1 VSTVQQ
7 HAQFIATTAGD
18 YRRNDLGPLTA
29 NHVMT
34 WIEQFDDEDRL
45 PVLAELDHVL
55 RKTYFSEAAVTDFL
69 ESLAKEPK
77 LVGDDP
83 AKFWKRAGILDIQ
96 QGGSSQ
102 AEMLERFDTVLQQQI
117 GISIHDCESS
127 SGNFIYVDDAIFT
140 GNRFRRDLE
149 PWIANAAPQKAT
161 VHVIVNAL
169 HTGSYY
175 AKQQVD
181 KAAQAAG
188 KAITTMRWKVRE
200 VENRKYYRN
209 QSEVLWPAEFPEG
222 DADEISAYVQMLK
235 DAGYPPEKRATGGTP
250 KDGVFSGEAGRG
262 ALERAFL
269 KAGVRIRS
277 MCPYLKETARP
288 LGYSKLMTLGFGA
301 TVVTY
306 RNCPNNCPLA
316 LWAGDPWYPLFRRKT
331 N

>member
-1 VSTVQQ
+1 MSTVQQ
-7 HAQFIATTAGD
+7 HAQSIAATAGD
-18 YRRNDLGPLTA
+18 YRKDELGPLDA
-29 NHVMT
+29 DHVIR
-34 WIEQFDDEDRL
+34 WVEQFDDEDRL
-45 PVLAELDHVL
+45 PLLAELDHVL
-55 RKTYFSEAAVTDFL
+55 KKTYFSEAAVTDFL

-77 LVGDDP
+77 LVGSDP
-83 AKFWKRAGILDIQ
+83 ATFWRTAGILAIQ
-96 QGGSSQ
+96 QGGNSQ
-102 AEMLERFDTVLQQQI
+102 ADMLERFDAVLRKQLGT
-117 GISIHDCESS
+117 GINDCEAS

-149 PWIANAAPQKAT
+149 PWIENDAPQKAT
-161 VHVIVNAL
+161 VHVIVNAM

-181 KAAQAAG
+181 KAAQKAG
-188 KAITTMRWKVRE
+188 KAITTVRWHVRE

-222 DADEISAYVQMLK
+222 GDDEISAYVRMLK
-235 DAGYPPEKRATGGTP
+235 DAGHAPEKRAPGGTP
-250 KDGVFSGEAGRG
+250 KNGIFSGEAGRA

-277 MCPYLKETARP
+277 MCPFLKETARP
-288 LGYSKLMTLGFGA
+288 LGYSALMTLGFGA

-316 LWAGDPWYPLFRRKT
+316 LWAGDPWYPLFRRKI